1 MEGALLNRL
10 VRGGLMTLGGILLT
24 FASGAVLA
32 ADAEPPPVKTF
43 AEATAGLARLPD
55 DGLNPIYVDAKGG
68 RVLLALRCDGQGRC
82 GEYLYQVYMRSGLGA
97 YPVGLDRS
105 DPGATNI
112 IAFHVVGSKVYADLE
127 NPRFRANAGSEDEK
141 RAVGQSFPPST
152 VWSGDVVARDD
163 GHDQAS
169 VLVDFSG
176 FIRRDAFGV
185 IDALKDA
192 KQGDFKLADDRSYVD
207 VAETRAF
214 PDNLEFEA
222 RETFT
227 SDAPGD
233 EVKGI
238 VPDPHAVTLIEHQ
251 SLIRLP
257 APGFVTRSA
266 DPRTGAFS
274 KLITDYATPLGAPMV
289 QRLATRFRLEKT
301 DPAAAR
307 SPVKKPIVFYV
318 DPAAPE
324 PIRSA
329 LAEGAQWWSRAF
341 DAAGFIDAFQVKVLP
356 EGADPLDARYNVI
369 NWVHRQTRGYSF
381 GLPVVDPRTGEIVK
395 GSVLLG
401 SQRIR
406 QDRIIF
412 EGLVGADKT
421 GSGAPDDPIV
431 VSLARIRQLAVHEVG
446 HALGLEHNFAGST
459 FDDRGSVMDYP
470 PPRIGI
476 VDGRLDF
483 SDAYKVGLGSWDLFA
498 VKWLY
503 SEIPPGADGRATLE
517 QMVRDGYAHG
527 LRFVRDNDARPVS
540 SANPGGALWDD
551 GPDAVAGLAH
561 AMEIRRLAL
570 SRFGP
575 GNIPSGAPMADLR
588 RVIVPVYL
596 FHRYEAEAA
605 SHAIGGVNFTYAARG
620 DGLDGGQSVAG
631 ADQRRALAALL
642 GTLDPAVL
650 DLPDTLVRQLSQG
663 GFGGDDP
670 QNSEPGSQDPQ
681 FDSELFGDAAS
692 PLFDLKAAAAAAAD
706 ITLTDILEPSRLERV
721 SYQGERDSSQL
732 GLGELLDQTIGAA
745 FATRPATGRLAALQR
760 VVQARLL
767 ARLSGLITNEA
778 TPPDIKIAVRDALDR
793 LGNRLATVRG
803 GDPIDVAQAQWLS
816 ETIRAHDYD
825 KLYVIQK
832 GDDKAKGPPDVTIPP
847 GVPIGDGDGDF
858 GWFSD
863 VIH

>member
-1 MEGALLNRL
+1 MEGLLPNRMF
-10 VRGGLMTLGGILLT
+10 RPGLMALVSAMLSCT
-24 FASGAVLA
+24 AMA
-32 ADAEPPPVKTF
+32 AAATDAPPPVKTF
-43 AEATAGLARLPD
+43 AEATAGLTRLP
-55 DGLNPIYVDAKGG
+55 GLIPVYQDAKGG
-68 RVLLALRCDGQGRC
+68 RVLLALSCDTEGRC
-82 GEYLYQVYMRSGLGA
+82 GDYLYQVYMRSGLGA

-112 IAFHVVGSKVYADLE
+112 IDFHVAGSKVFADLE
-127 NPRFRANAGSEDEK
+127 NLRFRARTGSEDEK
-141 RAVGQSFPPST
+141 RAVSQSFPPST
-152 VWSGDVVARDD
+152 IWSGDVVARDD
-163 GHDQAS
+163 GHDQAI
-169 VLVDFSG
+169 VLIDISS
-176 FIRRDAFGV
+176 FIKRDAFGV
-185 IDALKDA
+185 VDALKDA

-207 VAETRAF
+207 VGATRAF
-214 PDNLEFEA
+214 PDNLELEA

-233 EVKGI
+233 QVQGI

-257 APGFVTRSA
+257 PLGFVSRPA

-274 KLITDYATPLGAPMV
+274 KLVTDYATPLGAPMV

-307 SPVKKPIVFYV
+307 SPVQKPIVFYV

-341 DAAGFIDAFQVKVLP
+341 DAAGFIDAFQVKTLP

-412 EGLVGADKT
+412 EGLVGADKS
-421 GSGAPDDPIV
+421 GSGAADDPIV
-431 VSLARIRQLAVHEVG
+431 ISLARIRQLAVHEVG

-476 VDGRLDF
+476 VDGKLDF
-483 SDAYKVGLGSWDLFA
+483 SDAYKVGLGSWDMFA
-498 VKWLY
+498 IKWLY
-503 SEIPPGADGRATLE
+503 SEIPPGADAQAMLE
-517 QMVRDGYAHG
+517 KVVRDGYAHG
-527 LRFVRDNDARPVS
+527 LRFVRDNDARPIG
-540 SANPGGALWDD
+540 SANPAGALWDD
-551 GPDAVAGLAH
+551 GPDAVAGLTH
-561 AMEIRRLAL
+561 AMEIRRIALA
-570 SRFGP
+570 RFGP
-575 GNIPSGAPMADLR
+575 GNIPAGAPMADLR

-596 FHRYEAEAA
+596 FHRYEVEAV
-605 SHAIGGVNFTYAARG
+605 SHAIGGVNFVYATRG
-620 DGLDGGQSVAG
+620 DGRDGGVPVGG

-650 DLPDTLVRQLSQG
+650 DLPDPLVRQLSQA

-670 QNSEPGSQDPQ
+670 QSDVSGSQDPQ

-692 PLFDLKAAAAAAAD
+692 PLFDLKAAASAAVEV
-706 ITLTDILEPSRLERV
+706 TLTGLLEPSRLERV
-721 SYQGERDSSQL
+721 SYQGERDPSLL
-732 GLGELLDQTIGAA
+732 GLPELLDRTLGSA
-745 FATRPATGRLAALQR
+745 FPARPAAGSLAPLQR
-760 VVQARLL
+760 VVQSRLL
-767 ARLSGLITNEA
+767 ARLSGLMTNEA
-778 TPPDIKIAVRDALDR
+778 TPPDIKTGVRDALDR
-793 LGNRLATVRG
+793 LGKRLASIPN

-816 ETIRAHDYD
+816 ETIHARDYD
-825 KLYVIQK
+825 KLYVVQK
-832 GDDKAKGPPDVTIPP
+832 GGDHQKAPADVTIPP
-847 GVPIGDGDGDF
+847 GVPIGAGDGDF